1 MIMPL
6 FLSSRQWLPLLLVS
20 AWRYR
25 GVRMPRRPDA
35 VVAHDKADV
44 DKPIFTAG
52 KGQDQRKLS
61 RGQPAEIRLLRIRHI
76 LNLHMGTL

>member
-1 MIMPL
+1 
-6 FLSSRQWLPLLLVS
+6 
-20 AWRYR
+20 
-25 GVRMPRRPDA
+25 MPRRPDA